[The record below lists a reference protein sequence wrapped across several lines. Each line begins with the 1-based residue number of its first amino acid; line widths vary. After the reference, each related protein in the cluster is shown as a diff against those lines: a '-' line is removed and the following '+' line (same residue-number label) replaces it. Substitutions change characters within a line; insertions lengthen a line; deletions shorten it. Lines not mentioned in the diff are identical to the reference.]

1 MNILELIPGI
11 SGVIEKIIP
20 DPNKQQ
26 ELKLEMAKLD
36 AQDTAAR
43 MGVLNSIMGHK
54 SIFVAGGIPALIW
67 LAVIYILANH
77 IIYPLLGAFGLHI
90 TPITMPGEY
99 WSLLNVVIVGLFG
112 KKVFDGNTIK
122 FGSFESPS
130 KDIVKAEAIAKAV
143 KVPPPTIETVDK
155 MPPAQSCDYD
165 DPADVDRR
173 LREIAAEK
181 GIK

>member
-1 MNILELIPGI
+1 MNLLEIIPGI
-11 SGVIEKIIP
+11 SGIIDKIIP
-20 DPNKQQ
+20 DPNKKE
-26 ELKLEMAKLD
+26 ELKLELSKLD
-36 AQDTAAR
+36 AQDTTAR
-43 MGVLNSIMGHK
+43 MGVLSSIMGHK

-67 LAVIYILANH
+67 LAVVYIFANH
-77 IIYPLLGAFGLHI
+77 ILYPLLGAFGLHI

-143 KVPPPTIETVDK
+143 QAAPISVQEEKPVP
-155 MPPAQSCDYD
+155 SCNYD
-165 DPADVDRR
+165 DPEDVDRR
-173 LREIAAEK
+173 LRELAEKK